1 MSILFYC
8 PKTRSGRYSFDEAPK
23 DALDKKYAV
32 KKKIGKEY
40 ASEKKSEKNMHRKKK
55 SEKNMHRKK
64 NNCNRVCVESKQNT
78 YGKGRCRK
86 LKKAE

>member
-40 ASEKKSEKNMHRKKK
+40 ASEKKSEKNMHRKK
-55 SEKNMHRKK
+55 